1 MSDLLENLKAIA
13 ALRQEPILNRA
24 VDWIE
29 QLEREN
35 AALRK
40 DKERLDYIFWP
51 SYSRRARA
59 RMRKIIG
66 APEYLPGTGL
76 CAWRAGIDAAMR
88 EGKQ

>member
-40 DKERLDYIFWP
+40 DKERLRIVA
-51 SYSRRARA
+51 ARKGVA
-59 RMRKIIG
+59 
-66 APEYLPGTGL
+66 L
-76 CAWRAGIDAAMR
+76 
-88 EGKQ
+88 